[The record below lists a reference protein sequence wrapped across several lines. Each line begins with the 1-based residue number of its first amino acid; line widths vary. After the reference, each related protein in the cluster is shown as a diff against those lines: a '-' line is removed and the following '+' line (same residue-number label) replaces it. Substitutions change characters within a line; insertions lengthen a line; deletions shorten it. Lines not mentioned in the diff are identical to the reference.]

1 MKPISPPST
10 YFLLSEVMLFN
21 FVLASTS
28 PTFDSVI
35 ADYLPRTPET
45 LILDSQSQT
54 TLHTKF
60 QDSTTAY
67 FDGLL

>member
-1 MKPISPPST
+1 
-10 YFLLSEVMLFN
+10 MLFN
-21 FVLASTS
+21 FVLASTP